1 MTVTERFARWMAD
14 TAGIDG
20 ARLGPRLAG
29 GNANV
34 TRLVEA
40 EDARFIVR
48 HPPAAA
54 LSAKAAAGIEREAR
68 LLAAIADTGRAP
80 ALIGVCTDP
89 AVLGAPFAVQQ
100 FVPGTAITTK
110 LPAAYADDGET
121 VSEIGRELV
130 RAIADVHRV
139 DPARLG
145 TPRPQSASFLAR
157 QVARWREA
165 RRKDGVRDL
174 PLFEQ
179 LGAWLASTMPQDTP
193 VAILHGD
200 YHLDN
205 CLFDEH
211 HPRLNAII
219 DWELTT
225 VGDPMVDL
233 GLLLMFW
240 RRDPGTRPD
249 RALGFP
255 FVQAVSNRADV
266 VPATALADLWSSLTG
281 WSAERLD
288 YYRVFAFWRLAAIVE
303 GAYILY
309 RRGQVD
315 SAYARGLE
323 QDVPNLLMEAAA
335 LVDGGAAL

>member
-80 ALIGVCTDP
+80 ALIGVCVDP

-157 QVARWREA
+157 QIARWREA

-179 LGAWLASTMPQDTP
+179 LGAWLASTMPKVSASSGVT
-193 VAILHGD
+193 
-200 YHLDN
+200 
-205 CLFDEH
+205 
-211 HPRLNAII
+211 RLR
-219 DWELTT
+219 
-225 VGDPMVDL
+225 GM
-233 GLLLMFW
+233 G
-240 RRDPGTRPD
+240 
-249 RALGFP
+249 
-255 FVQAVSNRADV
+255 
-266 VPATALADLWSSLTG
+266 
-281 WSAERLD
+281 
-288 YYRVFAFWRLAAIVE
+288 RLAV
-303 GAYILY
+303 
-309 RRGQVD
+309 RCMRPSM
-315 SAYARGLE
+315 SASYHMLRAPDAPAPTAM
-323 QDVPNLLMEAAA
+323 QISAASA
-335 LVDGGAAL
+335 KTGCMSPGAAIRPTSAVNTTSDITRGFISAK